1 MALAILADVLP
12 PESVITNRN
21 NTSIMRILYKV
32 YHRWNSIKHILKA
45 DDYILI
51 LPAHSRNSRRTTSIF
66 HNYVDRTSVANV
78 LVKNGRELVKAEK
91 AGNSL
96 IDELGLNRMSEN

>member
-1 MALAILADVLP
+1 MV
-12 PESVITNRN
+12 TNRN
-21 NTSIMRILYKV
+21 NPAFMKLLYKV
-32 YHRWNSIKHILKA
+32 YHRWNSIKHIIQA

-51 LPAHSRNSRRTTSIF
+51 LPAHSRNTRQTTSIF

-78 LVKNGRELVKAEK
+78 LVKNGMELVKAEK

-96 IDELGLNRMSEN
+96 IEELGLNRMSEN